1 MAKRAIKDK
10 KAEAKSNSKYGL
22 QERLKIIKEVES
34 GKGMVEVAKR
44 HGIHPVTIKRWIERR
59 ELAKTEG
66 DPEGLKGLEPKAP
79 IPRDSHPLV
88 SEETKEKII
97 KLKKEYP
104 YMGPAQ
110 IRNQL
115 RRFEAIRLSVKLISK
130 VLKGAGFELEKRGK
144 SDQKEEVT
152 RFEMS
157 HRNELF
163 QMDILQFR
171 IGKEPCYL
179 FVLLDDYSRFIPG
192 WGLFREATSSNAI
205 EIVKKAIK
213 KHGKPEAILTDR
225 GFQFNSWV
233 GLNEFERLL
242 EGLEIDHHKSRAYH
256 PQTLGKVEAFNKS
269 IQRELIDVYHFESF
283 REAEEKVG
291 KWINYYNYRRTHM
304 GIGGL
309 TPADR
314 YFGREEEVLKAIENR
329 YRQRRWEDS
338 GRVEAIIKEPPFGKM
353 VEILQLILR
362 EGRLELHFCGKRFSL
377 A

>member
-1 MAKRAIKDK
+1 MAKRERKDDK
-10 KAEAKSNSKYGL
+10 TEAKYNSRYGS
-22 QERLKIIKEVES
+22 QERLEIIKEVES
-34 GKGMVEVAKR
+34 GKSMVEVAKK
-44 HGIHPVTIKRWIERR
+44 HNIHPVTIKRWIKSR
-59 ELAKTEG
+59 ELSRTEN
-66 DPEGLKGLEPKAP
+66 DPEGLKGLEPQAP

-88 SEETKEKII
+88 SEETREKII

-115 RRFEAIRLSVKLISK
+115 RRFDAIRLSVKLISR
-130 VLKGAGFELEKRGK
+130 VLKEAGFELEKRAKLG
-144 SDQKEEVT
+144 DKEIT

-163 QMDILQFR
+163 QMDILHFR
-171 IGKEPCYL
+171 IGKEASYL
-179 FVLLDDYSRFIPG
+179 FVLLDDYSRFLPG
-192 WGLFREATSSNAI
+192 WGLYREATSSNAI
-205 EIVKKAIK
+205 EIVNKAIK
-213 KHGKPEAILTDR
+213 RHGRPEAILTDR

-233 GLNEFERLL
+233 GLNEFERML
-242 EGLEIDHHKSRAYH
+242 EALQIDHHKSRAYH
-256 PQTLGKVEAFNKS
+256 PQTLGKIEAFNKS

-283 REAEEKVG
+283 SEAEEKTG
-291 KWINYYNYRRTHM
+291 EWIEYYNYRRTHM

-314 YFGREEEVLKAIENR
+314 YFGREQEVLKAIEKR

-338 GRVEAIIKEPPFGKM
+338 GRVEDITKEPPFDNM
-353 VEILQLILR
+353 VEILQLTLR
-362 EGRLELHFCGKRFSL
+362 EGSLELHFCGKRFLL